1 MKKLFDKIKQFF
13 KKMTENKTKEGKKM
27 EDVLYISLV
36 LTEDSKRNLINRT
49 MCYAPEWHGQ
59 IIAEHHTIAFYTS
72 GLTEEIFN
80 WAVKNEGKNFEVY
93 AVEYGI
99 SDKAFA
105 VRLETSIPCANE
117 IKHITVATNPDNGG
131 KPVDSN
137 NIKDWKEMS
146 VITLSGYVKFNFKN
160 TKR

>member
-1 MKKLFDKIKQFF
+1 MKKLFEKIKQFF
-13 KKMTENKTKEGKKM
+13 RKMTEKKTKAGKKM

-49 MCYAPEWHGQ
+49 MCYAPEWENGQ

-80 WAVKNEGKNFEVY
+80 WAVKNEGRNFEVY

-99 SDKAFA
+99 SDKVFA
-105 VRLETSIPCANE
+105 VRLETNIPCANE
-117 IKHITVATNPDNGG
+117 NKHITVMINKETGG
-131 KPVDSN
+131 KAVDSN
-137 NIKDWKEMS
+137 YITDWFNMP
-146 VITLSGYVKFNFKN
+146 VLPLNGYVKFNYKS
-160 TKR
+160 